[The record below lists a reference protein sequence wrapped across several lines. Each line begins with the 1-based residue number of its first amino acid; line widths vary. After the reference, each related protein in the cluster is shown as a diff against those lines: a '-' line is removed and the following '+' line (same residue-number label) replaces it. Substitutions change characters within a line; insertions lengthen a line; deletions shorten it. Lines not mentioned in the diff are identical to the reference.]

1 MMVIAKIRFLMLFLC
16 VQLVVMALLYRE
28 GYRKRVAYFFGIFY
42 KNGPHSLAL
51 LNAQNLSFP
60 GDVYANLSLI
70 SRQTVRDDPLP
81 YCPDASPFIGGPL
94 RVQLPDVLTFE
105 DVVHKNPY
113 VTRGGRY
120 KPPDCE
126 STHKTAIII
135 PHRNREQH
143 LKYLLYFLH
152 PFLQRQQ
159 LNYGIYIIHQA
170 GNSTFNRAKLLNVGF
185 KEAMKDEDWDCMFFH
200 DVDLI
205 PEDDRNLYTCDR
217 FPKHASIAMD
227 KFGYKLPYKT
237 YFGGVSALTPEQ
249 YMKMNGFPNNY
260 WVGAVRTTTSPLGEM
275 GSSDCSRLLH
285 HRVPSRVALS
295 GMLISRPSIR
305 HGRYKMI
312 KHGHDKGNEQN
323 PKSYRQLLCMDMWY
337 LERSLAVQSPESFS
351 IVDCL
356 VTVSSFLLETV
367 RSFRLLTV
375 VSFTSRFRFNLLAK
389 TRRTWKQDGMNSLQY
404 TLLSKELPLLYTNIT
419 VDIGKDKNLRSRT

>member
-1 MMVIAKIRFLMLFLC
+1 MMVIAKIRYLMLFLC

-60 GDVYANLSLI
+60 GDIYANLSLI
-70 SRQTVRDDPLP
+70 SRQTVRDDLLP
-81 YCPDASPFIGGPL
+81 YCPDASPFIGGPI
-94 RVQLPDVLTFE
+94 RVQLPDMLTFE

-143 LKYLLYFLH
+143 LKYLLYYLH

-170 GNSTFNRAKLLNVGF
+170 GNYTFNRAKLLNVGF
-185 KEAMKDEDWDCMFFH
+185 KEAMRDEDWDCMFFH

-260 WVGAVRTTTSPLGEM
+260 WGWGGEDDDIAV
-275 GSSDCSRLLH
+275 
-285 HRVPSRVALS
+285 RVALS

-305 HGRYKMI
+305 HGRYRMI

-323 PKSYRQLLCMDMWY
+323 PK
-337 LERSLAVQSPESFS
+337 
-351 IVDCL
+351 
-356 VTVSSFLLETV
+356 
-367 RSFRLLTV
+367 
-375 VSFTSRFRFNLLAK
+375 RFNLLAK

-404 TLLSKELPLLYTNIT
+404 TLISKELPLLYTNIT
-419 VDIGKDKNLRSRT
+419 VDIGKDKSLRSRT

>member
-1 MMVIAKIRFLMLFLC
+1 MAFAKGRYLLFFLC
-16 VQLVVMALLYRE
+16 VQLVVMAFLYRE

-42 KNGPHSLAL
+42 KGGSQSLVQLSPHNVSL
-51 LNAQNLSFP
+51 P

-70 SRQTVRDDPLP
+70 AKPAVPIDELP
-81 YCPDASPFIGGPL
+81 FCPETSPFIGGPI
-94 RVQLPDVLTFE
+94 RVILPETLTVQE
-105 DVVHKNPY
+105 IAQKNPY
-113 VTRGGRY
+113 VTKGGRY

-126 STHKTAIII
+126 PNHKTAVII

-143 LKYLLYFLH
+143 LKYLLYYLH

-170 GNSTFNRAKLLNVGF
+170 GNYTFNRAKLLNVGF

-205 PEDDRNLYTCDR
+205 PEDDRNLYTCDKY
-217 FPKHASIAMD
+217 PKHASIAMD
-227 KFGYKLPYKT
+227 KFGYKLPYKS

-249 YMKMNGFPNNY
+249 YMKINGFPNNY
-260 WVGAVRTTTSPLGEM
+260 WGWGGEDDDIAV
-275 GSSDCSRLLH
+275 
-285 HRVPSRVALS
+285 RVALS
-295 GMLISRPSIR
+295 GMLISRPTVR

-323 PKSYRQLLCMDMWY
+323 PK
-337 LERSLAVQSPESFS
+337 
-351 IVDCL
+351 
-356 VTVSSFLLETV
+356 
-367 RSFRLLTV
+367 
-375 VSFTSRFRFNLLAK
+375 RFNLLAK

-404 TLLSKELPLLYTNIT
+404 TLLSKELLPLYTNIT
-419 VDIGKDKNLRSRT
+419 VDIGSDKNAKRHT